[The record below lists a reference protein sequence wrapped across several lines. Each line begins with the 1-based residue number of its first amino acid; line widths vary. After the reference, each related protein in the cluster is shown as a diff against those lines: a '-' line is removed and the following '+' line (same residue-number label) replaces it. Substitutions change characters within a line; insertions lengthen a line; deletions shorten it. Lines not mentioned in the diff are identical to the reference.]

1 MIELQQKTVLITGA
15 SSGIG
20 RQCAIT
26 FSRLGAKLILLGRDE
41 RRLSETINFL
51 SKDKHHVYYIVDI
64 ADFQKLEATIKKA
77 IDRDGKISGFIHSA
91 GVESTV
97 PINFLRPKVY
107 ERMFAINVISAF
119 EIIRILSSK
128 NCLPETGASY
138 VLMASVMGL
147 LGQPGKTAYC
157 SSKAALIN
165 GSKALALELAKRAIR
180 VNCLSPGIVETE
192 MTLQM
197 FQDLPKESVNKIKE
211 MHPLGFGNPN
221 DIANLAAFLISD
233 LSRWITGSNLIIDGG
248 YSAQ

>member
-1 MIELQQKTVLITGA
+1 MIELDQKTVLITGA

-26 FSRLGAKLILLGRDE
+26 LSRLGATLVLLGRNKK
-41 RRLSETINFL
+41 RLSETISSLHNEKQHL
-51 SKDKHHVYYIVDI
+51 YYIVDI
-64 ADFQKLEATIKKA
+64 TEFYRLEAIINDSTTKI
-77 IDRDGKISGFIHSA
+77 GKISGFIHSA
-91 GVESTV
+91 GVESTI
-97 PINFLRPKVY
+97 PINFIKPELY
-107 ERMFAINVISAF
+107 EKLFAINVISAF

-128 NCLPETGASY
+128 FYLPETGASY
-138 VLMASVMGL
+138 ILLASVMGL

-165 GSKALALELAKRAIR
+165 GSKALALELAKKKIR
-180 VNCLSPGIVETE
+180 VNCISPGIVETE
-192 MTLQM
+192 MTLKM
-197 FQDLPKESVNKIKE
+197 FQDLPEESINKIKE

-233 LSRWITGSNLIIDGG
+233 SSKWITGSNLIIDGG